1 VETLMKKGCIGGEK
15 KTYQYALM
23 ALFVVIAFVITFYYH
38 SVAQT
43 GVIFTHLF
51 YIPIVLAS
59 ICWGRKGVWV
69 SVFLAVMLLC
79 SHAVF
84 LEGVSFTED
93 IIRAV
98 MFVVVGGVVGWL
110 MEDVKKVR
118 ELFNKR

>member
-1 VETLMKKGCIGGEK
+1 
-15 KTYQYALM
+15 
-23 ALFVVIAFVITFYYH
+23 
-38 SVAQT
+38 
-43 GVIFTHLF
+43 
-51 YIPIVLAS
+51 
-59 ICWGRKGVWV
+59 V

-110 MEDVKKVR
+110 MEDVKKVK